1 MFFRSMMKTG
11 RSVVW
16 TWLYLDQA
24 FIDRLLNLPVG
35 MANAHNEPLVT
46 PGWGFLEFWII

>member
-1 MFFRSMMKTG
+1 M
-11 RSVVW
+11 VW

-46 PGWGFLEFWII
+46 PGWGFWNSGLSDRTNYRSWSVG